1 MTDLGGGSLLYQLD
15 NGSTEEAGAR
25 RTTFLEAGSSRY
37 KCEVSIEGV
46 DIASLLR
53 TFLANDGTNGQLRGG
68 EEILSSL
75 KHASQNSKGV
85 YSIRYRTLEL
95 PWPLSDRLVLV
106 IV

>member
-15 NGSTEEAGAR
+15 HGSTKEGAR
-25 RTTFLEAGSSRY
+25 RTTFLETRPPRY
-37 KCEVSIEGV
+37 KCEVSVDGV

-53 TFLANDGTNGQLRGG
+53 TFLANDVATGELRGG

-106 IV
+106 